1 MTAVAKPGMPL
12 QFPPMRLSNPKAPNP
27 KGRTIARGARMAIG
41 IGVGAVMTGGA
52 VSVRHAAAVLAHDR
66 ATAAYEF
73 NDSHFHLTNYV
84 QRGTEIHRF
93 LEIMGDKVGRVA
105 LFGIPLQQT
114 WSHGNSGDFAPTY
127 YLQSDAPLYYYSFT
141 DAYIA
146 MAYRSLTKEQQARF
160 DPMITGFNPADM
172 YATDHIRRV
181 LRTFPGVFEGIG
193 EFSIHKEFVSSK
205 IAGGAA
211 SLTNP
216 ALDSILAFA
225 ATAGLVVILHNDIDV
240 PFAKPG
246 TEPAYVT
253 QMKALLHR
261 HPTTTLIWAH
271 TGLGRIVQP
280 RPESPSA
287 SPGEHSPYHIGILK
301 ELLDD
306 ASLPNLY
313 FDISWDEVAKYVV
326 ATPQSLDN
334 TAALINRF
342 PDRFL
347 FGTDE
352 VAPSDQATY
361 MRVYVE
367 YAPLWAKLTPEASL
381 KVRMGNFERLFDK
394 ARSDVRTWESQDRA
408 RAKSASASGGL
419 LFDQ

>member
-1 MTAVAKPGMPL
+1 MAMVSALPRLPARRRILGLVLLGVVA
-12 QFPPMRLSNPKAPNP
+12 FCN
-27 KGRTIARGARMAIG
+27 
-41 IGVGAVMTGGA
+41 V
-52 VSVRHAAAVLAHDR
+52 AAAAPAAKAAPR
-66 ATAAYEF
+66 ATEPDYLF

-84 QRGTEIHRF
+84 QKGTDIHRY
-93 LEIMGDKVGRVA
+93 LEIMGDKVGRST
-105 LFGIPLQQT
+105 LFGIPLQQQ
-114 WSHGNSGDFAPTY
+114 WSYANSGDFAPIY

-146 MAYRSLTKEQQARF
+146 YVYKSLTPAEQKRF
-160 DPMITGFNPADM
+160 EPMITGFNPADM

-205 IAGGAA
+205 VAGGVA

-225 ATAGLVVILHNDIDV
+225 AAAGLVVILHNDIDV
-240 PFAKPG
+240 PFAKPN
-246 TEPAYVT
+246 TEPAYLT

-261 HPTTTLIWAH
+261 HPNTTLIWAH
-271 TGLGRIVQP
+271 TGLGRVVQP

-287 SPGEHSPYHIGILK
+287 APAERSPYHLGILRA
-301 ELLDD
+301 LLEDT
-306 ASLPNLY
+306 SLANLY
-313 FDISWDEVAKYVV
+313 FDISWDEVAKYIL
-326 ATPQSLDN
+326 ATPQSLEN

-361 MRVYVE
+361 LRVYVQ
-367 YAPLWAKLTPEASL
+367 YAPLWAKLTPDAREKIL
-381 KVRMGNFERLFDK
+381 RGNYERLFDAARIKVRAWEK
-394 ARSDVRTWESQDRA
+394 AHPR
-408 RAKSASASGGL
+408 
-419 LFDQ
+419 